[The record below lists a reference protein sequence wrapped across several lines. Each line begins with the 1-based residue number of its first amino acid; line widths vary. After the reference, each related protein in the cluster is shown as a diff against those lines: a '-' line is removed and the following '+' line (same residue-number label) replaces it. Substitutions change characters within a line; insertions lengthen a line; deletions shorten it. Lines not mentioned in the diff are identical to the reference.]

1 MFSKRHLVTCDIPYS
16 DLFLPLLVCL
26 AIILFLY
33 SIMIMT
39 ILIMCRKN
47 RVILE
52 NIQHEVDRANAM
64 SAITIR
70 NIANERFLDNTRFV
84 RVMGS
89 LVDVLKK

>member
-16 DLFLPLLVCL
+16 DLFFPLFVCI
-26 AIILFLY
+26 AIVLFVY
-33 SIMIMT
+33 AIMIMA

-47 RVILE
+47 RVLLDE
-52 NIQHEVDRANAM
+52 IQHEVDKANAM

-70 NIANERFLDNTRFV
+70 NIANERLLDNTRFV

-89 LVDVLKK
+89 LVEVLKK